1 MGLFEH
7 FRDFLNANRTR
18 SISTPLRPGPDPAA
32 QPSSTPVTNPIG
44 AGHVERKRVSFVQV
58 GPNDT
63 IAKSDEEW
71 LRRGDIME
79 GVSHEVRVITGSGDI
94 TEPSGLK
101 TICSQ
106 CLKAESVE
114 IRSSL
119 SHVPLCRTCQR
130 TLTMPDGTVKIL
142 TPSEYKKELSRYNT
156 WAARDNNR
164 RRQRR

>member
-1 MGLFEH
+1 M
-7 FRDFLNANRTR
+7 
-18 SISTPLRPGPDPAA
+18 
-32 QPSSTPVTNPIG
+32 G
-44 AGHVERKRVSFVQV
+44 AGHVERKRISFVQV
-58 GPNDT
+58 CPNDT

-130 TLTMPDGTVKIL
+130 TLTMPDGTVRIL
-142 TPSEYKKELSRYNT
+142 TPAEYEKALNRYDT
-156 WAARDNNR
+156 WKVHDNNR
-164 RRQRR
+164 RTPRR